1 MEHPGDIRHKNT
13 TIEVQGKHFIVLNK
27 TSKIYAERDG
37 TWMNKLVLS
46 RVTERDAG
54 LYICLAANSMGYSV
68 RRAYLTV
75 HQGNTFIIF
84 IYLTQDLPGISFLK
98 KYMHTYTKGL
108 FWQIVNINYI
118 FPKYIT
124 FFRPK

>member
-75 HQGNTFIIF
+75 HQGNTFIIV
-84 IYLTQDLPGISFLK
+84 IYLTQDLPGISF
-98 KYMHTYTKGL
+98 
-108 FWQIVNINYI
+108 
-118 FPKYIT
+118 
-124 FFRPK
+124 